1 MADDEQFSLCWN
13 NFNTNLSAGFHESLC
28 RGDLV
33 DVSLAAEGHIVK
45 AHRLVLSV
53 CSPFFRKMFTQ
64 MPSNTHAIVFLNNVS
79 HSALKDLI
87 QFMYCGEVN
96 VKQDALPAFI
106 STAESLQIK
115 GLTDNDPAPQPPQ
128 EPSPP
133 PPAAPN
139 VQQQAPAQRVQR
151 QQPRASARYKIE
163 TVDDGLGDDNKG
175 TTQIVI
181 QTTAAPQATIVQQ
194 PQQQQQQQQQASQI
208 QTQQQLQTGTT
219 TTATLVSTNKRSAP
233 RSSLTTSSSSGVK
246 RSKTSVSANVIDPL
260 DSATETGTTTT
271 TTQQLVPQ
279 QITVQTTVVSAAE
292 SKLHQQQQVRQ
303 QQQEEAEYIDLPM
316 ELPTKSEPDY
326 SEDHG
331 DAAGDGEGTYVEDD
345 AYGDMRYDDSY
356 FTENEDAGNQSAA
369 NTSGGGVT
377 ATTSKAVVKQNYSDS
392 SFVDTSADQGNTE
405 AQGDEDIRFIRSQK
419 KNAQLVFRD
428 YIYNKK
434 LTQANGQTTWRC
446 ADVLKLRCKAVV
458 ITKNGSFIDARRQ
471 HNHQSHASRIGQR
484 QLYKVEEE
492 LEEYIEICTSNPKIS
507 QYLGSSNISIMT
519 AKDGKECK
527 LFLPASEATE
537 IEMQALVDAA
547 EAEVEEEEEDEAEV
561 RRTLQR
567 DRERDARWQ
576 EEEDKRRGVLRIKHL
591 SSN

>member
-133 PPAAPN
+133 PAAPH
-139 VQQQAPAQRVQR
+139 VQQQQQLPAQRVQR

-163 TVDDGLGDDNKG
+163 TVDDGLGDDKQG

-194 PQQQQQQQQQASQI
+194 QQPQQQQAAQQI

-219 TTATLVSTNKRSAP
+219 TTATLVSTNKRSAQ
-233 RSSLTTSSSSGVK
+233 RSSLTTASSSSSGVK
-246 RSKTSVSANVIDPL
+246 RSKTSASANVMDPL

-271 TTQQLVPQ
+271 TQLVPQ
-279 QITVQTTVVSAAE
+279 QITVQTAVVSAAE
-292 SKLHQQQQVRQ
+292 SKLHQQTQQVRHQ
-303 QQQEEAEYIDLPM
+303 PQQEEAEYIDLPM

-331 DAAGDGEGTYVEDD
+331 DAAEGEGTYVEDD

-356 FTENEDAGNQSAA
+356 FTENEDAGNQTAA

-377 ATTSKAVVKQNYSDS
+377 ATTSKAVVKQQSQNYSDS

-405 AQGDEDIRFIRSQK
+405 AQDAEISFIRSQK
-419 KNAQLVFRD
+419 KNAQLVYRN

-458 ITKNGSFIDARRQ
+458 ITREGQFIDARRQ
-471 HNHQSHASRIGQR
+471 HNHESHSSRIGQR
-484 QLYKVEEE
+484 QLYKVEQE
-492 LEEYIEICTSNPKIS
+492 LDEYIEICTSNPKIS
-507 QYLGSSNISIMT
+507 QYLGSSNIIVT
-519 AKDGKECK
+519 AKDGKDCK
-527 LFLPASEATE
+527 LFLPAAEATE

-547 EAEVEEEEEDEAEV
+547 EEEEELQAEAEEN
-561 RRTLQR
+561 RAQQR
-567 DRERDARWQ
+567 DREREARWQ
-576 EEEDKRRGVLRIKHL
+576 AEEAKRRSLLKTKPL
-591 SSN
+591 

>member
-33 DVSLAAEGHIVK
+33 DVSLAAEGQIVK

-128 EPSPP
+128 ESSP
-133 PPAAPN
+133 PPAAPH
-139 VQQQAPAQRVQR
+139 VQQQQIPAQRVQR

-194 PQQQQQQQQQASQI
+194 PQQQQAAQQI
-208 QTQQQLQTGTT
+208 QTQALQTGTT
-219 TTATLVSTNKRSAP
+219 TTATLVSTNKRSAQ
-233 RSSLTTSSSSGVK
+233 RSSLTSASSSAGVK
-246 RSKTSVSANVIDPL
+246 RSKTSTSANVMDPL
-260 DSATETGTTTT
+260 DSTTETGTTTT
-271 TTQQLVPQ
+271 TQLVPQ
-279 QITVQTTVVSAAE
+279 QITVQTSVVSAAE
-292 SKLHQQQQVRQ
+292 TKLHQQSPQQVR

-345 AYGDMRYDDSY
+345 TYGDMRYDDSY
-356 FTENEDAGNQSAA
+356 FTENEDAGNQTAA

-377 ATTSKAVVKQNYSDS
+377 ATTSKAVVKQQSQNYSES

-405 AQGDEDIRFIRSQK
+405 AQDTEISFIRSQK
-419 KNAQLVFRD
+419 KNAQLVFRN

-458 ITKNGSFIDARRQ
+458 ITRDGHFIDARRQ
-471 HNHQSHASRIGQR
+471 HNHESHASRIGQR
-484 QLYKVEEE
+484 QLYKVEQE

-507 QYLGSSNISIMT
+507 QYLGSSNIIVT
-519 AKDGKECK
+519 AKDGKDCK
-527 LFLPASEATE
+527 LFLPAAEATE

-547 EAEVEEEEEDEAEV
+547 EEEMDAEEQFAAE
-561 RRTLQR
+561 R
-567 DRERDARWQ
+567 DRGRQRVGRWRT
-576 EEEDKRRGVLRIKHL
+576 EEAKHRSL
-591 SSN
+591 LKADHP

>member
-133 PPAAPN
+133 PAAPH
-139 VQQQAPAQRVQR
+139 VQQQQIPAQRVQR

-163 TVDDGLGDDNKG
+163 TVDDGLGDDAKG

-194 PQQQQQQQQQASQI
+194 QQPQQQQATQQI

-219 TTATLVSTNKRSAP
+219 TTATLVSTNKRSAQ
-233 RSSLTTSSSSGVK
+233 RSSLTTASSSAGVK
-246 RSKTSVSANVIDPL
+246 RSKTSVSANVMDPL

-271 TTQQLVPQ
+271 TQLVPQ
-279 QITVQTTVVSAAE
+279 QITVQTAVVSAAE
-292 SKLHQQQQVRQ
+292 AKLHQQTQQVRHQ
-303 QQQEEAEYIDLPM
+303 QPQQQEEAEYIDLPM

-377 ATTSKAVVKQNYSDS
+377 ATTSKAVVKQQSQNYSDS
-392 SFVDTSADQGNTE
+392 SFVDASADQGNTE
-405 AQGDEDIRFIRSQK
+405 AQDLNK
-419 KNAQLVFRD
+419 LVFIESPWSTPCLVLNG
-428 YIYNKK
+428 YMYNCHSRKSNKQYWRCHNYSKK
-434 LTQANGQTTWRC
+434 VHEMRCRSRCVLENGQ
-446 ADVLKLRCKAVV
+446 LKS
-458 ITKNGSFIDARRQ
+458 ITGGLHNHEPHTEKIQKIIQRNKMAAISTGRKLSRTHSFTQQQLDEPKEEFIDE
-471 HNHQSHASRIGQR
+471 HQLASDAATLQLSDHELMHASMM
-484 QLYKVEEE
+484 LMHE
-492 LEEYIEICTSNPKIS
+492 
-507 QYLGSSNISIMT
+507 
-519 AKDGKECK
+519 
-527 LFLPASEATE
+527 
-537 IEMQALVDAA
+537 
-547 EAEVEEEEEDEAEV
+547 
-561 RRTLQR
+561 
-567 DRERDARWQ
+567 
-576 EEEDKRRGVLRIKHL
+576 
-591 SSN
+591 

>member
-405 AQGDEDIRFIRSQK
+405 AQAFHIDFADSK
-419 KNAQLVFRD
+419 KNGGKLLVINGFRFFR
-428 YIYNKK
+428 NKK
-434 LTQANGQTTWRC
+434 RGHLQYWKCRNYYKERC
-446 ADVLKLRCKAVV
+446 PAIAIHDESSLILRLCHQHQHTESNDIMIKPLPQGGETKLSPPVEWASHEDDEPEEGE
-458 ITKNGSFIDARRQ
+458 TAAR
-471 HNHQSHASRIGQR
+471 I
-484 QLYKVEEE
+484 
-492 LEEYIEICTSNPKIS
+492 
-507 QYLGSSNISIMT
+507 
-519 AKDGKECK
+519 
-527 LFLPASEATE
+527 
-537 IEMQALVDAA
+537 
-547 EAEVEEEEEDEAEV
+547 
-561 RRTLQR
+561 R
-567 DRERDARWQ
+567 DREP
-576 EEEDKRRGVLRIKHL
+576 VLRGPPPLTEIKPKL
-591 SSN
+591 RNLDL

>member
-33 DVSLAAEGHIVK
+33 DVSLAAEGQIVK

-128 EPSPP
+128 ESSP
-133 PPAAPN
+133 PPAAPH
-139 VQQQAPAQRVQR
+139 VQQQQIPAQRVQR

-163 TVDDGLGDDNKG
+163 TVDDGLGDEKQG

-194 PQQQQQQQQQASQI
+194 PQQAAQQI
-208 QTQQQLQTGTT
+208 QSQQLQTGTT
-219 TTATLVSTNKRSAP
+219 TTATLVSTNKRSAQ
-233 RSSLTTSSSSGVK
+233 RSSLTPASSSAGVK
-246 RSKTSVSANVIDPL
+246 RSKTSTSANVMDPL
-260 DSATETGTTTT
+260 DSTTETGTTTT
-271 TTQQLVPQ
+271 AQLVPQ
-279 QITVQTTVVSAAE
+279 QITVQTSVVSAAE
-292 SKLHQQQQVRQ
+292 AKLHQQSPQQVR
-303 QQQEEAEYIDLPM
+303 QEEAEYIDLPM

-331 DAAGDGEGTYVEDD
+331 DAAGDAEGTYVEDD
-345 AYGDMRYDDSY
+345 TYGDMRYDDSY
-356 FTENEDAGNQSAA
+356 FTENEDAGNQTAA

-377 ATTSKAVVKQNYSDS
+377 ATTSKAVVKQQSQNYSES
-392 SFVDTSADQGNTE
+392 SFVDTSGDQGNTE
-405 AQGDEDIRFIRSQK
+405 AQDRRRYSKKFLNFDGPAEFSLSAHRRPRLIIANKPFIVHRI
-419 KNAQLVFRD
+419 LGRD
-428 YIYNKK
+428 NLI
-434 LTQANGQTTWRC
+434 GSWRC
-446 ADVLKLRCKAVV
+446 MYHHKGCKARASTFMVDSEV
-458 ITKNGSFIDARRQ
+458 KYRSTCSS
-471 HNHQSHASRIGQR
+471 HNH
-484 QLYKVEEE
+484 
-492 LEEYIEICTSNPKIS
+492 N
-507 QYLGSSNISIMT
+507 N
-519 AKDGKECK
+519 
-527 LFLPASEATE
+527 
-537 IEMQALVDAA
+537 
-547 EAEVEEEEEDEAEV
+547 V
-561 RRTLQR
+561 RTQ
-567 DRERDARWQ
+567 Q
-576 EEEDKRRGVLRIKHL
+576 ESLKMPWVSTD
-591 SSN
+591 

>member
-133 PPAAPN
+133 PAAPH
-139 VQQQAPAQRVQR
+139 VQQQQQQLPAQRAQR

-163 TVDDGLGDDNKG
+163 TVDDGLGDENKG

-194 PQQQQQQQQQASQI
+194 PQQQQQAAQQI
-208 QTQQQLQTGTT
+208 QTQQQQLQTGTT
-219 TTATLVSTNKRSAP
+219 TTATLVSTNKRSAQ
-233 RSSLTTSSSSGVK
+233 RTSLTSASSSSGGVK
-246 RSKTSVSANVIDPL
+246 RPKTSASANVMDPL
-260 DSATETGTTTT
+260 DSATDTGSTTTA
-271 TTQQLVPQ
+271 QLVPQ
-279 QITVQTTVVSAAE
+279 QITVQTAVVSAAE
-292 SKLHQQQQVRQ
+292 SKIHQQPQQQVRQ
-303 QQQEEAEYIDLPM
+303 HQQQEEAEYIDLPM

-356 FTENEDAGNQSAA
+356 FTENEDAGNQTTA

-377 ATTSKAVVKQNYSDS
+377 ATTSKAVVKQSQNYSES

-405 AQGDEDIRFIRSQK
+405 AQGQFIGDIPRGLWIEKHDYFFLRNQK
-419 KNAQLVFRD
+419 QGFNLVFNGYMYKKEASFRATVNWICSDGNGKRLNENKCSARAITKFDGGIKLGKNA
-428 YIYNKK
+428 
-434 LTQANGQTTWRC
+434 
-446 ADVLKLRCKAVV
+446 
-458 ITKNGSFIDARRQ
+458 
-471 HNHQSHASRIGQR
+471 HNHPPRFLSGNVPAK
-484 QLYKVEEE
+484 LM
-492 LEEYIEICTSNPKIS
+492 PKDAFYP
-507 QYLGSSNISIMT
+507 QY
-519 AKDGKECK
+519 
-527 LFLPASEATE
+527 
-537 IEMQALVDAA
+537 
-547 EAEVEEEEEDEAEV
+547 
-561 RRTLQR
+561 
-567 DRERDARWQ
+567 
-576 EEEDKRRGVLRIKHL
+576 
-591 SSN
+591 

>member
-33 DVSLAAEGHIVK
+33 DVSLAAEGQIVK

-128 EPSPP
+128 ESSP
-133 PPAAPN
+133 PPAAPH
-139 VQQQAPAQRVQR
+139 VQQQQIPAQRVQR

-163 TVDDGLGDDNKG
+163 TVDDGLGDEKQS

-194 PQQQQQQQQQASQI
+194 QQPQQAAQQI
-208 QTQQQLQTGTT
+208 QSQQLQTGTT
-219 TTATLVSTNKRSAP
+219 TTATLVSTNKRSAQ
-233 RSSLTTSSSSGVK
+233 RSSLTPASSSAGVK
-246 RSKTSVSANVIDPL
+246 RSKTSTSANVMDPL
-260 DSATETGTTTT
+260 DSTTETGATTTA
-271 TTQQLVPQ
+271 QLVPQ
-279 QITVQTTVVSAAE
+279 QITVQTSVVSAAE
-292 SKLHQQQQVRQ
+292 AKLHQQSPQQVR
-303 QQQEEAEYIDLPM
+303 QEEAEYIDLPM

-331 DAAGDGEGTYVEDD
+331 DAAGDAEGTYVEDD
-345 AYGDMRYDDSY
+345 TYGDMRYDDSY
-356 FTENEDAGNQSAA
+356 FTENEDAGNQTAA

-377 ATTSKAVVKQNYSDS
+377 ATTSKAVVKQQSQNYSES
-392 SFVDTSADQGNTE
+392 SFVDTSGDQGNTE
-405 AQGDEDIRFIRSQK
+405 AQVLTYDDRGK
-419 KNAQLVFRD
+419 LVHEGFTFSCYSR
-428 YIYNKK
+428 NPGKC
-434 LTQANGQTTWRC
+434 LAFWRC
-446 ADVLKLRCKAVV
+446 SMYKKMHCTSALTTHIKSIKSIR
-458 ITKNGSFIDARRQ
+458 GF
-471 HNHQSHASRIGQR
+471 HNHKPPERLKTFVPRVLDCPPRPH
-484 QLYKVEEE
+484 
-492 LEEYIEICTSNPKIS
+492 
-507 QYLGSSNISIMT
+507 
-519 AKDGKECK
+519 KE
-527 LFLPASEATE
+527 
-537 IEMQALVDAA
+537 DY
-547 EAEVEEEEEDEAEV
+547 
-561 RRTLQR
+561 
-567 DRERDARWQ
+567 
-576 EEEDKRRGVLRIKHL
+576 
-591 SSN
+591 

>member
-133 PPAAPN
+133 PAAPH
-139 VQQQAPAQRVQR
+139 VQQQQIPAQRVQR

-163 TVDDGLGDDNKG
+163 TVDDGLGDDAKG

-194 PQQQQQQQQQASQI
+194 QQPQQQQATQQI
-208 QTQQQLQTGTT
+208 QSQQQLQTGTT
-219 TTATLVSTNKRSAP
+219 TTATLVSTNKRPA
-233 RSSLTTSSSSGVK
+233 RSSLTTASSSAGVK
-246 RSKTSVSANVIDPL
+246 RSKTSVSANVMDPL

-271 TTQQLVPQ
+271 TQLVPQ
-279 QITVQTTVVSAAE
+279 QITVQTAVVSAAE
-292 SKLHQQQQVRQ
+292 AKLHQQTQQVRHQ
-303 QQQEEAEYIDLPM
+303 QPQQQEEAEYIDLPM

-377 ATTSKAVVKQNYSDS
+377 ATTSKAVAKQQSQNYSDS

-405 AQGDEDIRFIRSQK
+405 AQGRRRYSRKGQQYDGPAEFNLAAHRRPKLIIANEHFIVHRILGKDNLIGS
-419 KNAQLVFRD
+419 
-428 YIYNKK
+428 
-434 LTQANGQTTWRC
+434 WRC
-446 ADVLKLRCKAVV
+446 MYHHKGCKARASTFMVDSEV
-458 ITKNGSFIDARRQ
+458 KYRSTCSS
-471 HNHQSHASRIGQR
+471 HNHNNVRT
-484 QLYKVEEE
+484 K
-492 LEEYIEICTSNPKIS
+492 
-507 QYLGSSNISIMT
+507 LGSLKMPWIT
-519 AKDGKECK
+519 TD
-527 LFLPASEATE
+527 
-537 IEMQALVDAA
+537 
-547 EAEVEEEEEDEAEV
+547 
-561 RRTLQR
+561 
-567 DRERDARWQ
+567 
-576 EEEDKRRGVLRIKHL
+576 
-591 SSN
+591 

>member
-133 PPAAPN
+133 PAAPH
-139 VQQQAPAQRVQR
+139 VQQQQVPTQRVQR

-194 PQQQQQQQQQASQI
+194 PQQQQQQQQQASQQI

-233 RSSLTTSSSSGVK
+233 RSSLTTTSSSGGVK

-260 DSATETGTTTT
+260 DSATETGTTTTT

-292 SKLHQQQQVRQ
+292 SKLHQQQQQVR

-405 AQGDEDIRFIRSQK
+405 AQETPK
-419 KNAQLVFRD
+419 KDPIVVPKPKENDKKTATTTIGTEKPKKDADAIPLYDGSLVYVSKAALARA
-428 YIYNKK
+428 YIPMPAIYTSRVTD
-434 LTQANGQTTWRC
+434 L
-446 ADVLKLRCKAVV
+446 V
-458 ITKNGSFIDARRQ
+458 I
-471 HNHQSHASRIGQR
+471 
-484 QLYKVEEE
+484 
-492 LEEYIEICTSNPKIS
+492 
-507 QYLGSSNISIMT
+507 
-519 AKDGKECK
+519 GKETLAKIARDEESPYKNLLQEIITHVCK
-527 LFLPASEATE
+527 VFAIRGDQLTPSVVQEFINHKLATLKASVT
-537 IEMQALVDAA
+537 
-547 EAEVEEEEEDEAEV
+547 
-561 RRTLQR
+561 
-567 DRERDARWQ
+567 
-576 EEEDKRRGVLRIKHL
+576 KPGP
-591 SSN
+591 

>member
-115 GLTDNDPAPQPPQ
+115 GLTDNDPAQQPPQ

-133 PPAAPN
+133 PAAPH
-139 VQQQAPAQRVQR
+139 VQQQQLPAQRVQR

-163 TVDDGLGDDNKG
+163 TVEDGLGDDNKG

-194 PQQQQQQQQQASQI
+194 QQPQQQATQQI

-219 TTATLVSTNKRSAP
+219 TTATLVSTNKRSAQ
-233 RSSLTTSSSSGVK
+233 RSSLTSASSSSGVK
-246 RSKTSVSANVIDPL
+246 RSKTSTSANVMDPL

-271 TTQQLVPQ
+271 TQLVPQ
-279 QITVQTTVVSAAE
+279 QITVQTAVVSAAE
-292 SKLHQQQQVRQ
+292 TKLHQTQQQVRQQ

-345 AYGDMRYDDSY
+345 TYGDMRYDDSY
-356 FTENEDAGNQSAA
+356 FTENEDAGNQTTA
-369 NTSGGGVT
+369 NTSGGGGVT
-377 ATTSKAVVKQNYSDS
+377 ATTSKAVVKQSQSYSDS
-392 SFVDTSADQGNTE
+392 TFVDTSADQGNTE
-405 AQGDEDIRFIRSQK
+405 AQVKFEYQVSVDVGEATMQLANATTAGVVNSNSPFFIVSKYGTKQIMLKQHTFNRHICRDE
-419 KNAQLVFRD
+419 VT
-428 YIYNKK
+428 Y
-434 LTQANGQTTWRC
+434 WRC
-446 ADVLKLRCKAVV
+446 SQFAVLRCRARLKTKLDTLTILNSEHNHEV
-458 ITKNGSFIDARRQ
+458 ITKARKYGSLKRQ
-471 HNHQSHASRIGQR
+471 R
-484 QLYKVEEE
+484 
-492 LEEYIEICTSNPKIS
+492 
-507 QYLGSSNISIMT
+507 
-519 AKDGKECK
+519 
-527 LFLPASEATE
+527 
-537 IEMQALVDAA
+537 A
-547 EAEVEEEEEDEAEV
+547 EAEAAARAE
-561 RRTLQR
+561 QR
-567 DRERDARWQ
+567 QDSLENPAT
-576 EEEDKRRGVLRIKHL
+576 
-591 SSN
+591 STPAAAN